1 MTSQM
6 ENAGRQP
13 GVLCNQLGGW
23 LHFPSTASDWQAQTL
38 SSFFC
43 LSPWM
48 ARDMARL
55 CFGEGHCND

>member
-23 LHFPSTASDWQAQTL
+23 LQNSNTASDRQAQLLASRFRL
-38 SSFFC
+38 SRS
-43 LSPWM
+43 M

-55 CFGEGHCND
+55 CYGEAVND